1 MIVRYSPATNV
12 EIHDLKLDTSSNIYF
27 IGSEG
32 SSLEN
37 VILGKIYKNMT
48 VNWQTIYPGNK
59 MYSFGM
65 DNSNIYFMLISSGV
79 QYIVKLNRA
88 TGVNSNAISNN
99 DAGQLWA
106 SNGCKVIIANDNS
119 TLYASGYQYILKS
132 DTNLSFLTKYPISNI
147 NSIDQIINVNS
158 SYFYLSSSMSTYYA
172 ILMFK

>member
-1 MIVRYSPATNV
+1 
-12 EIHDLKLDTSSNIYF
+12 
-27 IGSEG
+27 
-32 SSLEN
+32 
-37 VILGKIYKNMT
+37 
-48 VNWQTIYPGNK
+48 

-119 TLYASGYQYILKS
+119 TLYASGYQYIREIFK
-132 DTNLSFLTKYPISNI
+132 TRIVNL
-147 NSIDQIINVNS
+147 
-158 SYFYLSSSMSTYYA
+158 
-172 ILMFK
+172 